1 MTSKLRVIYYH
12 NGKMRDLE
20 GYVKDVEIS
29 GDTAQA
35 YRSCSLSLNNTK
47 DGRKSAIPFKNGGEV
62 RVHYGK
68 VEFFRGIIFETSID
82 STGAQS
88 LNAYDSNV
96 YMTKNSDT
104 VRFIGKTATQIITT
118 LCGKYGIKT
127 GALANTRHVIP
138 RFIVRGKTVY
148 EIAVTALTETQKA
161 TGKRYR
167 FRNVAGSLELVEVTA
182 QVKRLSV
189 ENKRNILDASFS
201 ESIEDVKTRVKLT
214 GGDEDKP
221 VTVEVSAPNAKDYG
235 IMQHYEHNS
244 DAKTAKALKP
254 LADQLLAELSK
265 PKQEFSVNALGDI
278 DIVSAMT
285 VIADEAMTGISG
297 AFYVASDS
305 HKFESN
311 GLHTMSLTLS
321 RELILTQIEYEDP
334 TESTSGSGGSGD
346 VSDVPSSSA
355 GFSKPAA
362 GRLTSGF
369 AGARPNHK
377 GIDIAAGGTV
387 TIKAAAAG
395 KVSRSWRHTTLG
407 ECVLIVHNIKGQT
420 YETTYAHMRTGSRK
434 VKKGD
439 SVTQGQAIGLM
450 GNTGRST
457 GQHLHFEIHKP
468 RWNGTQ
474 SNAVN
479 PLDYVKI

>member
-1 MTSKLRVIYYH
+1 MTTKLRVIYYSG
-12 NGKMRDLE
+12 GKMRDLE

-47 DGRKSAIPFKNGGEV
+47 DGRKSAIPFKNGGEI

-68 VEFFRGIIFETSID
+68 VEFFRGILFENTVD

-88 LNAYDSNV
+88 LRAYDSNV
-96 YMTKNSDT
+96 YLTKSSDT
-104 VRFIGKTATQIITT
+104 VRFVGKTATQIIAA
-118 LCGKYGIKT
+118 LCAKYGIKT
-127 GALANTRHVIP
+127 GALANTKHVIP
-138 RFIVRGKTVY
+138 RFIIRGKTLY

-167 FRNVAGSLELVEVTA
+167 FRNVAGNLELVEVMA
-182 QVKRLSV
+182 QVKRLTV
-189 ENKRNILDASFS
+189 ENKRNILDASFT

-221 VTVEVSAPNAKDYG
+221 VTVEVSAPSAKEFG
-235 IMQHYEHNS
+235 VMQHYEHNS
-244 DAKTAKALKP
+244 DVKSAAKLKP
-254 LADQLLAELSK
+254 LADRLLTELSK

-285 VIADEAMTGISG
+285 VIADEAMTGIRG

-305 HKFESN
+305 HKFEAS

-321 RELILTQIEYEDP
+321 RELELPRIDYEDP
-334 TESTSGSGGSGD
+334 TESKSGSGGSGD
-346 VSDVPSSSA
+346 VGSVAVSSA
-355 GFSKPAA
+355 GFIKPAA

-369 AGARPNHK
+369 AGKRPNHK

-387 TIKAAAAG
+387 TIKAAADG
-395 KVSRSWRHTTLG
+395 KVSRSWKHATLG
-407 ECVLIVHNIKGQT
+407 ECVMIVHNIRGQT
-420 YETTYAHMRTGSRK
+420 YETTYAHMRKDSRK
-434 VKKGD
+434 VEVGD
-439 SVTQGQAIGLM
+439 TVKQGQAIGLM
-450 GNTGRST
+450 GSTGRST
-457 GQHLHFEIHKP
+457 GQHLHFEVHKP

-479 PLDYVKI
+479 PLNYVKI